1 VFEDL
6 ILGIYYAPYLVHAK
20 DNMDMMLYDLWK
32 EEIWL
37 IKSSSSS
44 KGYR

>member
-1 VFEDL
+1 ME
-6 ILGIYYAPYLVHAK
+6 
-20 DNMDMMLYDLWK
+20 

-44 KGYR
+44 KGCIDEKEILDQIFISSAIC